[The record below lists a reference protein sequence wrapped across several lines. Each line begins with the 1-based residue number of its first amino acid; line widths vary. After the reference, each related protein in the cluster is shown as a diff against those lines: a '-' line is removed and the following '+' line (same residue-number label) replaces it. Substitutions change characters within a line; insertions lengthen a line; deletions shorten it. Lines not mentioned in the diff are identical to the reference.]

1 MRIINND
8 VMTCKTCDTAFEYSK
23 DELMVVPA
31 HPCMTFIVC
40 PNCGQQIIFVASDF
54 EPVKERIIM
63 EEENGE
69 EKKETE

>member
-1 MRIINND
+1 MRMIKNE
-8 VMTCKTCDTAFEYSK
+8 VTTCKTCDTPFEYSK

-31 HPCMTFIVC
+31 HPCMTFIMC

-54 EPVKERIIM
+54 EPVKERIIV

-69 EKKETE
+69 EKNETE